1 MSTENL
7 KVCIKKLFLLNLK
20 GGARVAQWWEH
31 QIQAS
36 TSYVGWV
43 CVWFSPI
50 LLRKLFPPPTGT
62 PVSSLLKQLTLPNS
76 NSTWNARTRLNKFLR
91 TLQFY
96 NLPVTYIP
104 WRIIVKC
111 KVDGI
116 LSRVAKQQSSVWNS
130 IHCDSWED
138 LLLHREKPS
147 DLAVWASH
155 FTSKD
160 ITLLT

>member
-1 MSTENL
+1 MEERGWRSGESTKSRRRRHMWVEFVFGSL
-7 KVCIKKLFLLNLK
+7 QYCSESFYPRVLRFLLFLK
-20 GGARVAQWWEH
+20 
-31 QIQAS
+31 
-36 TSYVGWV
+36 T
-43 CVWFSPI
+43 
-50 LLRKLFPPPTGT
+50 K
-62 PVSSLLKQLTLPNS
+62 LPNS

-147 DLAVWASH
+147 DLAAVWAS
-155 FTSKD
+155 
-160 ITLLT
+160 LLSNSLMCSFLLRIPLRVNNST